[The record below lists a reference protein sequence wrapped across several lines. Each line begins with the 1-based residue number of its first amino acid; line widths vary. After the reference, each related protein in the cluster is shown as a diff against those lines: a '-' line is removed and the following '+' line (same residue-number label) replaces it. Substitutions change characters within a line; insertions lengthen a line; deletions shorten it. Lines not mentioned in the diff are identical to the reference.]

1 MLWFGVMLTD
11 KYRKETSVDITII
24 IKKKG
29 TETVQWNEMD
39 PRGRITSSWR
49 DDEFLMRIQSNTI
62 QGDPLRR
69 FIAATIEPSDR
80 IQPFPIKHP

>member
-1 MLWFGVMLTD
+1 MVW
-11 KYRKETSVDITII
+11 SHVDGQVPERNISRYNNNN
-24 IKKKG
+24 KKKG